1 MGEYFRLGRKKKQCA
16 GHAGALLRR
25 SFSSCFYMPGTL
37 NLVRVNDLFITDT
50 VIVSPLTVI
59 VP

>member
-16 GHAGALLRR
+16 GHAGALLHRG
-25 SFSSCFYMPGTL
+25 FPSCDYLPGTL
-37 NLVRVNDLFITDT
+37 NLVSVYVLFITDT